1 MIRFK
6 SAMTTGYL
14 SWYKDLE
21 VKLYGS
27 TEDHVLLSSAV
38 NEPTAMLQRHL
49 QQFQQQQLSKQLG
62 ISNAWGHP
70 ALIKS
75 IAARYGVAEQRV
87 ATTNGVSNGIYLL
100 CRALL
105 SKDDHVVIES
115 PVYEPLIAAA
125 DIVGARITYIKRKSP
140 EYYIDPD
147 DLKRSIKPGT
157 ALLIISNLHNPS
169 GALLTDDQLKALAQ
183 IAQQINPT
191 VKIAVDEVYHD
202 FTFGAQAPAAT
213 LDDCFISLN
222 SLTKVYGLG
231 CVHTG
236 WILAD
241 RSIIEKVKRLQL
253 LVEGSGAKLL
263 EGFASFIIE
272 NLDEYWDRAV
282 ELVSNN
288 RQILVQYLKPLV
300 HDGILSGTI
309 PAHGC
314 IYFPKVANADDTQ
327 TLVKL
332 LAEKYRVFVVP
343 GHFFGEPK
351 HVRMG
356 FGAAT
361 EKLQSGLERLT
372 GAVHALAE
380 QPGHESP

>member
-1 MIRFK
+1 MI
-6 SAMTTGYL
+6 ANYL

-38 NEPTAMLQRHL
+38 SEPTGMLQRHL
-49 QQFQQQQLSKQLG
+49 QQFQHRQLSKQLG
-62 ISNAWGHP
+62 VSNAWGHP

-75 IAARYGVAEQRV
+75 IAARYGLAEQRV
-87 ATTNGVSNGIYLL
+87 ATTNGASNGIYLL

-105 SKDDHVVIES
+105 SSNAHVVIES

-125 DIVGARITYIKRKSP
+125 DIVGARISYIKRRPP
-140 EYYIDPD
+140 EYLIDLD
-147 DLKRSIKPGT
+147 DLKSVIKPGT
-157 ALLIISNLHNPS
+157 ALLFISNLHNPS
-169 GALLTDDQLKALAQ
+169 GALLTDDQLKALARA
-183 IAQQINPT
+183 AQQINPT
-191 VKIAVDEVYHD
+191 IKIAVDEVYHD

-241 RSIIEKVKRLQL
+241 RSIIEKIRRLHL

-263 EGFASFIIE
+263 EGYASFIIE
-272 NLDEYWDRAV
+272 NLDEYWNRAI

-288 RQILVQYLKPLV
+288 LQILVQYLKPLV
-300 HDGILSGTI
+300 NDGTLSGTI
-309 PAHGC
+309 PEYGC
-314 IYFPKVANADDTQ
+314 IYFPRVAKVDDTQ
-327 TLVKL
+327 TLVKK

-351 HVRMG
+351 HIRIG
-356 FGAAT
+356 FGEKT
-361 EKLQSGLERLT
+361 EKLRTNLERFT
-372 GAVHALAE
+372 GAVYALAK
-380 QPGHESP
+380 

>member
-1 MIRFK
+1 
-6 SAMTTGYL
+6 MTTGYL
-14 SWYKDLE
+14 AWYKDLE

-27 TEDHVLLSSAV
+27 TVDHLLLSSAV
-38 NEPTAMLQRHL
+38 SEPTGMLQKHL
-49 QQFQQQQLSKQLG
+49 QQFQRRQLSKQLG
-62 ISNAWGHP
+62 VSNVWGHP

-75 IAARYGVAEQRV
+75 IATRYNVAEQRV
-87 ATTNGVSNGIYLL
+87 TTTNGVSNGIYLL

-105 SKDDHVVIES
+105 SNNAHVVIES

-125 DIVGARITYIKRKSP
+125 DIVGARITHVTRRPPDYT
-140 EYYIDPD
+140 IDLD
-147 DLKRSIKPGT
+147 DLKRVIKPDT
-157 ALLIISNLHNPS
+157 ALLFISNLHNPS
-169 GALLTDDQLKALAQ
+169 GALLSNDQLKALARA
-183 IAQQINPT
+183 AQQINPT
-191 VKIAVDEVYHD
+191 IKIAVDEVYHD

-241 RSIIEKVKRLQL
+241 RSVIEKIRRLQL

-272 NLDEYWDRAV
+272 NLGEYWNRAI

-300 HDGILSGTI
+300 NDVILSGTI
-309 PAHGC
+309 PEHGC
-314 IYFPKVANADDTQ
+314 IYFPRVAKVDDTQ
-327 TLVKL
+327 TLVKK

-351 HVRMG
+351 HIRMG
-356 FGAAT
+356 FGEET
-361 EKLQSGLERLT
+361 EKLRSSLEKLT
-372 GAVHALAE
+372 EAVYALAK
-380 QPGHESP
+380 

>member
-1 MIRFK
+1 
-6 SAMTTGYL
+6 MTTGYL

-27 TEDHVLLSSAV
+27 TVDHLLLSSAV
-38 NEPTAMLQRHL
+38 AEPTGMLQKHL
-49 QQFQQQQLSKQLG
+49 QQFQQQQMSKQLG
-62 ISNAWGHP
+62 VSNAWGHP

-105 SKDDHVVIES
+105 SSNAHVVIES

-125 DIVGARITYIKRKSP
+125 NIVGARITHITRRPP
-140 EYYIDPD
+140 EYVIDLD
-147 DLKRSIKPGT
+147 DLKGVIKPDT
-157 ALLIISNLHNPS
+157 ALLFISNLHNPS
-169 GALLTDDQLKALAQ
+169 GAMLTDEQLKALAR
-183 IAQQINPT
+183 AARQINPT
-191 VKIAVDEVYHD
+191 IKIAVDEVYHD
-202 FTFGAQAPAAT
+202 FTFGFQAPAAT
-213 LDDCFISLN
+213 LGDCFISLN

-236 WILAD
+236 WILAES
-241 RSIIEKVKRLQL
+241 SIIDKVKHIHL

-272 NLDEYWDRAV
+272 NLDEYLVRAIGI
-282 ELVSNN
+282 VSDN
-288 RQILVQYLKPLV
+288 RQILVQYLKPLW
-300 HDGILSGTI
+300 DDALLLGTI
-309 PAHGC
+309 PEYGC
-314 IYFPKVANADDTQ
+314 IYFPKVAKVDDTQ
-327 TLVKL
+327 TLVKR

-351 HVRMG
+351 HIRIG
-356 FGAAT
+356 YGEET
-361 EKLQSGLERLT
+361 EKLRTSLEKFT
-372 GAVHALAE
+372 GAVYALAK
-380 QPGHESP
+380 QPAHDFP